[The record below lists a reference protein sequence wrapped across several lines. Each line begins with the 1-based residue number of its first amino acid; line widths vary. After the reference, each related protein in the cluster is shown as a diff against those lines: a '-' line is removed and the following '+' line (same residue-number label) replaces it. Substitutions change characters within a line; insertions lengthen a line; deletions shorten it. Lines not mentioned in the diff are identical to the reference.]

1 MACLGWLL
9 VWRLEVCLERWVA
22 LWGDGGLPG
31 GEAPLPWEMGVRT
44 KPVKPVAWVSP
55 IDGPK
60 AFPLVVAA
68 IAVLMSGLW
77 LVVTVQKWRNQRK
90 VF

>member
-1 MACLGWLL
+1 MPGT
-9 VWRLEVCLERWVA
+9 VGGVV
-22 LWGDGGLPG
+22 GDGGLPV

-77 LVVTVQKWRNQRK
+77 LVVTVQKWRNRRK